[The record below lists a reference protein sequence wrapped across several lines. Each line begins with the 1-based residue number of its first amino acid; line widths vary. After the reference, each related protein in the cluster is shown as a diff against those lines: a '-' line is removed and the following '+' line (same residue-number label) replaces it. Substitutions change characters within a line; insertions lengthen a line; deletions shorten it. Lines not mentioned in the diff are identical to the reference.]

1 MPPKR
6 NSMSAAAIERP
17 ISQRVADAL
26 LNYKANWN
34 NRNGNANGNDNRNV
48 SHDSGSGRTLHTAH
62 GCTYKEFLN
71 CQPLNFK
78 GTEGVV
84 GLAHLF
90 DKMESV
96 FHIINC
102 AVECQVKYAPCTLL
116 GGALT
121 WWNSHVRIVGHD
133 ATYEMTWKSLMKMMI
148 EDYCPRS
155 EVKKLE
161 IELWNLTVKGT
172 GGVSYTEHFQELAL
186 LCSRMVPEESDKLE
200 KYVGGLPD
208 SIQGNVMSAR
218 PKMLQEAIELANSLI
233 D

>member
-78 GTEGVV
+78 GTERVV

-116 GGALT
+116 G
-121 WWNSHVRIVGHD
+121 
-133 ATYEMTWKSLMKMMI
+133 
-148 EDYCPRS
+148 DYYSRS

-186 LCSRMVPEESDKLE
+186 LCSRMVLEEYDKVE